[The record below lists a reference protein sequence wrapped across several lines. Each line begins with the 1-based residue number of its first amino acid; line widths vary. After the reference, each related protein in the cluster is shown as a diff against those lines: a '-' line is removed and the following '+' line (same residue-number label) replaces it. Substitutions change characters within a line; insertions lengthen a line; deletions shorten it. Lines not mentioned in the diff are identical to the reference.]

1 MLWNGNGCGGEVK
14 VLRITGQLSAI
25 WILIDEVPLKN
36 VEYFIYLG
44 SMIVNSTGL
53 SSQSSI
59 QQNEDSF
66 HHQIGVKFSKETG

>member
-1 MLWNGNGCGGEVK
+1 MEDALEWKWMWGGIK

-25 WILIDEVPLKN
+25 RILIDEVPLKN
-36 VEYFIYLG
+36 VEYLIYLG

-59 QQNEDSF
+59 Q
-66 HHQIGVKFSKETG
+66 